1 MRQKPAAHMS
11 GPDAGEPGRRSQTER
26 RCLCFIPRRHGPRW
40 MSKLQR
46 AGGVLGR
53 SMSPNSCGA
62 ALAMA
67 VWICL
72 GGTSRADSEAALAE
86 TPFSDKHR
94 DHFLARRFRVQI
106 ALTSRI
112 ARLVTWR
119 RRLWRDI
126 FTA

>member
-1 MRQKPAAHMS
+1 MS
-11 GPDAGEPGRRSQTER
+11 GSDAGEPGRRSQTEK
-26 RCLCFIPRRHGPRW
+26 RCHCFIPRQHGPRW

-53 SMSPNSCGA
+53 PKSPNPCGA
-62 ALAMA
+62 ALVMA
-67 VWICL
+67 LRICS

-94 DHFLARRFRVQI
+94 DHFLARGFRVQI

-112 ARLVTWR
+112 ARLVTWS